1 MIDITVHTKDFPH
14 GDGRLETMN
23 AVRRLGKGVFCV
35 DYAYEYDID
44 DLLRT
49 GAGSVGELLDYAAR
63 HLLGGHGSF
72 GTLKTDGG
80 GCSTFNVFTPDG
92 AHLMGRNFD
101 YKQAPCMIVRT
112 HPAKGYAAV
121 AMADANFLLY
131 GTLCHPLT
139 PAARLRALLSP
150 YVCMDGM
157 NEKGLAIAVLQIH
170 APSTCQQ
177 TGRVPLIATA
187 VIRAVLDKCATVDE
201 AIALFRSV
209 DMRDVMGCCY
219 HYQVC
224 DASGTTVLIEYV
236 RNEMRLVYPS
246 DPGYAGWLDGY
257 AGEKPVQ
264 FVNNFYIS
272 TDADHSGDRGCR
284 DTDIGGNRGRILAN
298 GLLAS
303 RGVMTEGMAM
313 SLLAAARLDYQH
325 PRRPWRVQTLWSAV
339 YNLNE
344 RTVTVC
350 PNLRYGEQYRFEV
363 K

>member
-1 MIDITVHTKDFPH
+1 MNEEAWKKVEAAIAASKDVTIKDLFAADPDRAAKYTVS
-14 GDGRLETMN
+14 
-23 AVRRLGKGVFCV
+23 A
-35 DYAYEYDID
+35 
-44 DLLRT
+44 
-49 GAGSVGELLDYAAR
+49 AGWMLDYSKNRIDAATMKA
-63 HLLGGHGSF
+63 LIKLAEASN
-72 GTLKTDGG
+72 LKDEIEKM
-80 GCSTFNVFTPDG
+80 FTG
-92 AHLMGRNFD
+92 KKINATEGR
-101 YKQAPCMIVRT
+101 
-112 HPAKGYAAV
+112 AV
-121 AMADANFLLY
+121 LHTALRNCD
-131 GTLCHPLT
+131 
-139 PAARLRALLSP
+139 PAAK
-150 YVCMDGM
+150 VMVDGKDVM
-157 NEKGLAIAVLQIH
+157 PE
-170 APSTCQQ
+170 
-177 TGRVPLIATA
+177 
-187 VIRAVLDKCATVDE
+187 IRAVLDKCATVDE

-224 DASGTTVLIEYV
+224 DASGATVLIEYV

-303 RGVMTEGMAM
+303 RGVMTEDMAM

-339 YNLNE
+339 YNLSE
-344 RTVTVC
+344 RTVTIC
-350 PNLRYGEQYRFEV
+350 PALRYGEKYRFEV